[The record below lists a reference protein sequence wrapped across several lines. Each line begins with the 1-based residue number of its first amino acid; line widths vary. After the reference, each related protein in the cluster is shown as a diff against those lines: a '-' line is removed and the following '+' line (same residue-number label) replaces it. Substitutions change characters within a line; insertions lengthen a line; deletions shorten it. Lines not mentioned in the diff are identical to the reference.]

1 MHKAMVLVLL
11 RQTAESQR
19 EINFENNIKDFIEDE
34 IWQRE
39 HSKNLRDWFSKA
51 WLPCDTLYF
60 IFDAYA
66 ILIQSS
72 NELALVQFTI
82 VGFLHCQHFY
92 ADHGMELEMLE
103 FI

>member
-1 MHKAMVLVLL
+1 MGKSQTEWGCTKQWYWFYCVKQLNHK
-11 RQTAESQR
+11 QSEG
-19 EINFENNIKDFIEDE
+19 E
-34 IWQRE
+34 IWQRG
-39 HSKNLRDWFSKA
+39 HSKNLRDWFSKT

-82 VGFLHCQHFY
+82 VGLSHCQHFY
-92 ADHGMELEMLE
+92 ADHGTELEMLE
-103 FI
+103 FT

>member
-1 MHKAMVLVLL
+1 MRFGNAGIAKICVTGFRKLGCHA
-11 RQTAESQR
+11 
-19 EINFENNIKDFIEDE
+19 I
-34 IWQRE
+34 
-39 HSKNLRDWFSKA
+39 
-51 WLPCDTLYF
+51 LYF

-82 VGFLHCQHFY
+82 VGLSHCQHFY
-92 ADHGMELEMLE
+92 ADHGTELEMLE